1 MSIRPYA
8 MPLMALGVVAS
19 LGTAAIAAE
28 QKPYQIALSNS
39 YIGNQW
45 RIESINLANAYAKR
59 ALKDRVVLTVVSSGI
74 EVQKQIAVMNDMIS
88 RHVDAILV
96 NPASEHGLDAVIAQA
111 TAQGIPVIVFDHPVS
126 SPDAYRV
133 HVDFAKFGEIQAQW
147 LADALHGKG
156 DIIMNRGVAGIGGD
170 KEIYDGAMSVLKK
183 YPDIHVV
190 AEVFGK
196 WDDTVS
202 ETEVTKALIAHPKVD
217 GVLNSVLLKGNAV
230 GQVGF
235 YGRGAGGDATASAVV
250 ADLADAARLLSADA
264 RHFVPPLAFQPEA
277 VRELPLVAMKDVESA
292 HYLRLLVADEAGV
305 LSRITAILASHDISV
320 EAIIQREP
328 RDDEDATLA
337 IITSVVKE
345 TKFNEALAEMQKLP
359 FVRASV
365 SRFRVEHFDD

>member
-1 MSIRPYA
+1 MSIRSYA
-8 MPLMALGVVAS
+8 MPLLVLGVLSS

-45 RIESINLANAYAKR
+45 RIESINLAKAYAKR
-59 ALKDRVVLTVVSSGI
+59 ELKDRVELTVVSSGT
-74 EVQKQIAVMNDMIS
+74 EVQKQIATMNDMIS

-156 DIIMNRGVAGIGGD
+156 DIIVNRGVPGIGGD
-170 KEIYDGAMSVLKK
+170 KEIYDGAMSVLSK

-217 GVLNSVLLKGNAV
+217 GVLNQYGAYGALQAFLNLKRPLVPMSGDDSNGWRMALLKYKDQGLRGISAGDPPSLGAYALKVAV
-230 GQVGF
+230 EILDKKDVPRYIVVPIPTMTTETAEIGVNVF
-235 YGRGAGGDATASAVV
+235 PDLPAGTFPGIDIPG
-250 ADLADAARLLSADA
+250 ADLGLTMSDA
-264 RHFVPPLAFQPEA
+264 
-277 VRELPLVAMKDVESA
+277 MGK
-292 HYLRLLVADEAGV
+292 
-305 LSRITAILASHDISV
+305 
-320 EAIIQREP
+320 
-328 RDDEDATLA
+328 
-337 IITSVVKE
+337 
-345 TKFNEALAEMQKLP
+345 
-359 FVRASV
+359 
-365 SRFRVEHFDD
+365 